1 MYKAFIA
8 IVFLVNMSIPMLY
21 AEMTRT
27 EACKKN
33 IEVYESRVS
42 DLQQKIDAK
51 QKMITETDKKLAKAR
66 EFIDDFSN
74 LPFVPQFL
82 IDWKTNS
89 QKEAVSKL
97 SKEFEVLTS
106 ELDQYTKELETA
118 KESLQ
123 AEKNKLGPIKNI
135 VITYIKIKAKGDWD
149 TDKTLPKNE
158 PPDIR
163 IKMGNHR
170 TGTTSG
176 RVAKDEDTSY
186 SFEYKKEIS
195 TGDLN
200 AWDHLIV
207 YDVDDDDDEEDMGT
221 IDLKKN
227 SIEPKAGVSGDSKIL
242 PELTGSSSSQ
252 KGKIDYTIIYKVYF

>member
-8 IVFLVNMSIPMLY
+8 IVFLINMSIPMLY

-33 IEVYESRVS
+33 IEVYESRFS

-51 QKMITETDKKLAKAR
+51 QKMITETDKRLARAR
-66 EFIDDFSN
+66 KIVDDFSN

-82 IDWKTNS
+82 IDWKTSS
-89 QKEAVSKL
+89 QKEDISKL
-97 SKEFEVLTS
+97 SEELEALSS
-106 ELDQYTKELETA
+106 ELGQYKKELETVKA
-118 KESLQ
+118 SLQ
-123 AEKNKLGPIKNI
+123 AEKNNLGPIKNV
-135 VITYIKIKAKGDWD
+135 VIKYIKIKAKGDWD

-170 TGTTSG
+170 TGTTTG
-176 RVAKDEDTSY
+176 RVAKDEDNSY
-186 SFEYKKEIS
+186 SFEYKKEIP

-207 YDVDDDDDEEDMGT
+207 YDVDDDDDEEDMGI

-227 SIEPKAGVSGDSKIL
+227 SIEPKTGVSGDSKIL
-242 PELTGSSSSQ
+242 PEFTGSSSSQ
-252 KGKIDYTIIYKVYF
+252 KGKIDYTVIYEVYF